1 MSWQKMALIYQVVF
15 TLGCFVVPFPEYSLT
30 DGNICSYILS
40 TLTGLQ
46 VIRERNSLFSAV
58 RVPCLLLL
66 AMNSFIYLYSNLL
79 QWVLLL
85 VSVYIIWSFCICD
98 FTYLLTFT
106 CDPEIHPCGR
116 FTVIAGHD
124 RCRAEK
130 ISSWSTHA
138 GPVGSG
144 VATSQEL
151 VLVLTL

>member
-1 MSWQKMALIYQVVF
+1 MSWQKIALIYQVVF

-30 DGNICSYILS
+30 VYGNMCNYIW
-40 TLTGLQ
+40 
-46 VIRERNSLFSAV
+46 ERSSLFSAFCV
-58 RVPCLLLL
+58 LCSLL

-98 FTYLLTFT
+98 FMYLLTFI
-106 CDPEIHPCGR
+106 CDPEIHPYGS

-130 ISSWSTHA
+130 ISSWSTHTV
-138 GPVGSG
+138 PVGSDM
-144 VATSQEL
+144 ATSQEL
-151 VLVLTL
+151 VLILTL